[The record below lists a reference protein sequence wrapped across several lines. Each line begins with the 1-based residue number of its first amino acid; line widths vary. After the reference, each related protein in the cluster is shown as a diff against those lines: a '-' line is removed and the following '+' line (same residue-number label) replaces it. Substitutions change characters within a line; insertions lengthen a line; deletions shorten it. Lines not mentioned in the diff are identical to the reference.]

1 MNSCFKAGMT
11 LLASAAL
18 FSQTANAQTIWANTQ
33 TQGTSLSQLASATDE
48 GPAPASQAITV
59 RVALALQNKA
69 ALLDYVSSINNPTSA
84 NYGQSL
90 TTAQFAAAYAPSAAQ
105 VQAVVNYLQGAGFN
119 NVTVEP
125 NSLLVSAD
133 GTVAQANAAFNTTIE
148 NFSQNGSAVFGNL
161 TTAEVPESLGG
172 VAVAIL
178 GLNTIGQMH
187 SALMTQAQDAASVG
201 VPAYDVSYDPQQFWQ
216 IYGVG
221 DTPAANNATVAVMA
235 EGDVSQVLTDLRT
248 AEAAFDLP
256 QVPVSVVQV
265 GLASTDT
272 SGVDEWDL
280 DTQYTSG
287 MAGTLKHLYIYA
299 TTSMT
304 DSDIALE
311 FSRWATDD
319 KARIANASFG
329 LCEVFAYLDG
339 SMLADDNTF
348 LEAAAQGQTI
358 FSSTGDTGSF
368 CPVEVGENGV
378 PAGAPMVNY
387 PAASA
392 YATAA
397 GGTTLLANSDGNY
410 DIEIAWYSGGGGIS
424 QFEYAPYWEVDA
436 NIVGAVKLN
445 SRSMPDVAM
454 DADPYS
460 GANVYIDGAVEAV
473 GGTSLSSPLSVGV
486 WARMI
491 SGKPKLGFAPIHL
504 YGLYDGTGT
513 LGTYPEGGFHDII
526 VGADGLYTAGPGWD
540 YTTGLGSFWVSE
552 DYAVLK

>member
-18 FSQTANAQTIWANTQ
+18 FSQTANAQTSWANTQ